1 MKKFL
6 VCVTVAVF
14 CMMMPFVSFAKKII
28 TESELSGITAQEG
41 VTIDFSGTNYT
52 YSTIS
57 GNVMVTNF
65 APSLFSW
72 GDANGFGTTYTS
84 TGWVGVSNITMGA
97 ASNIIMYNAMT
108 LDVGSSGTV
117 TKLNIGLPSV
127 FVHPLTTDAILKLAP
142 NKNLTTSP
150 TDQILGTFYNDKFA
164 VIVNPFG
171 SGALGPSFQGSLTIG
186 NHSATNTQGIE
197 MTFNNFYLGIPSE
210 AIDVSWGDTGC
221 GAACGGT
228 YTSAG
233 FVGVR
238 DYQHVNSAMGAG
250 SMMLVSMSG
259 TQSIDV
265 GSSGT
270 LTKLSIVLP
279 TTTINPNFA
288 LTGTNATITAPL
300 VLSTTKDFT
309 SGVQVLGTAYIE
321 GFQPTTQGSFC
332 LFAH

>member
-1 MKKFL
+1 MKKIL

-41 VTIDFSGTNYT
+41 VTIDFTGTSYT

-57 GNVMVTNF
+57 GNVMVTNW
-65 APSLFSW
+65 APSLFAW
-72 GDANGFGTTYTS
+72 GDGNGFGSTYTAA
-84 TGWVGVSNITMGA
+84 GWVGVSNMTMGA

-127 FVHPLTTDAILKLAP
+127 FIHPLTTDAMIKLGA
-142 NKNLTTSP
+142 NQLLGSSS
-150 TDQILGTFYNDKFA
+150 QILGSIYNDQFA

-171 SGALGPSFQGSLTIG
+171 SGALGPNFQGSLTIG
-186 NHSATNTQGIE
+186 NHSSDNSQGVE
-197 MTFNNFYLGIPSE
+197 MTFNNFYLGIPSV
-210 AIDVSWGDTGC
+210 AIDMSWGDTGC

-233 FVGVR
+233 YVGLS
-238 DYQHVNSAMGAG
+238 DYIHTNAGMFGAIG
-250 SMMLVSMSG
+250 TSMMLVSMSG

-279 TTTINPNFA
+279 TTTINANFGA
-288 LTGTNATITAPL
+288 AGNATITAPL
-300 VLSTTKDFT
+300 VLSTAKTLT
-309 SGVQVLGTAYIE
+309 NPQVLGTAYIE